1 MIDLMKNRLKF
12 YAQKNM
18 QIVWNDNEKWAEL
31 LCKKEQTVCNVNE
44 EWAEFLCKKEHIDC
58 LEW

>member
-1 MIDLMKNRLKF
+1 MIDLMKNGLKF
-12 YAQKNM
+12 YVIKNR

-44 EWAEFLCKKEHIDC
+44 EWAEV
-58 LEW
+58 